1 MEDSIVT
8 LFKNKI
14 LGNSK
19 MTTKQK
25 AILDAS
31 IVLFSEKGFAN
42 TSTSEIAKA
51 SGAAEGTIFKHFGSK
66 ENLLIATIIPFL
78 IDDIFPE
85 VARQFTEQNLNIKH
99 ADLYSFLKNIL
110 KDRIVFINDNH
121 KISKIFLNEILYNDE
136 IKKKILKLIP
146 KETKI
151 AFTNILN
158 TFKEQDLLVDWPN
171 DVILRFIITNIA
183 SYGIAKYTLFP
194 ERKWNDNEEIEYL
207 AILLSKGLS
216 K

>member
-14 LGNSK
+14 LDNDK

-31 IVLFSEKGFAN
+31 INLFAEKGFAN
-42 TSTSEIAKA
+42 TSTSEISKL

-85 VARQFTEQNLNIKH
+85 VAKQFSKTALEIEHTDLKSFFKIIVSDRVNFLNE
-99 ADLYSFLKNIL
+99 N
-110 KDRIVFINDNH
+110 N
-121 KISKIFLNEILYNDE
+121 KIGKIFINEILYSEDIRNKLITLIPSE
-136 IKKKILKLIP
+136 IKVNFYKVLD
-146 KETKI
+146 
-151 AFTNILN
+151 N
-158 TFKEQDLLVDWPN
+158 FKEKGLLVDWPN
-171 DVILRFIITNIA
+171 EVIIRFIMTNIA
-183 SYGIAKYTLFP
+183 SYGISKYTLFP
-194 ERKWNDNEEIEYL
+194 NKPWDDEKEIDYI
-207 AILLSKGLS
+207 AALLSKGLS

>member
-1 MEDSIVT
+1 MEYSIVT

>member
-14 LGNSK
+14 LDNSK

-78 IDDIFPE
+78 MDDIFPE
-85 VARQFTEQNLNIKH
+85 VARQFTEENLNIKH
-99 ADLYSFLKNIL
+99 ADLYSFFKKIL
-110 KDRIVFINDNH
+110 KDRIAFINDNH
-121 KISKIFLNEILYNDE
+121 KIGKIFLNEILYNDE
-136 IKKKILKLIP
+136 IKNKILKLIP

-151 AFTNILN
+151 AFNNILN

-194 ERKWNDNEEIEYL
+194 ERKWDDNEEIEYL